1 MNVIKMSQNLVVP
14 YTVGILI
21 TKKISIGI
29 KLENTYYCRSGTC
42 GIRKLY
48 ILVIK
53 YYLLKNKIEQIP
65 YYDIFITFLTNSK
78 YFKV

>member
-29 KLENTYYCRSGTC
+29 KLENTCYCRSGTI
-42 GIRKLY
+42 GIRMLS
-48 ILVIK
+48 IWVIK
-53 YYLLKNKIEQIP
+53 FFVLKN
-65 YYDIFITFLTNSK
+65 
-78 YFKV
+78 